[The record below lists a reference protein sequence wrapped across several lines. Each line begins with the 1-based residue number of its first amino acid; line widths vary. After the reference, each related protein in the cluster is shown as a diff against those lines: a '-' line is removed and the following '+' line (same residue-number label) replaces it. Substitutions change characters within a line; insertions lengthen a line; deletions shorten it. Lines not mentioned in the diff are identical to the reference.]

1 MFNKL
6 HLLNDG
12 KRTRQ
17 RQRTVDLQRV
27 VITVTVEEHRR
38 YLTKG
43 DMGENAKV
51 NTSNVESDR

>member
-6 HLLNDG
+6 HLLSDG

-17 RQRTVDLQRV
+17 LPRTVDLQRV
-27 VITVTVEEHRR
+27 VITVTVEEHHH

-43 DMGENAKV
+43 DVGENAKV
-51 NTSNVESDR
+51 NWIIIWNL